1 MKYRSGET
9 VEIGDNVLIEKGRTK
24 GVVKLILETKQD
36 LLDWG
41 LDEDDD
47 FCVILESEPFGLV
60 SDRID
65 DGINYPTIFVS
76 RKRD

>member
-9 VEIGDNVLIEKGRTK
+9 VEIGDNVLIEKERTK
-24 GVVKLILETKQD
+24 GVVKFILETKQD